1 MKQAFF
7 VAVFIVGIVFYS
19 TGIFFAGMAV
29 GGGLAIV
36 HSVTQSLGGT
46 PGQG

>member
-1 MKQAFF
+1 MKQAFIT
-7 VAVFIVGIVFYS
+7 AVFIVAIVAYS
-19 TGIFFAGMAV
+19 TGIFCAGMAV

>member
-1 MKQAFF
+1 MKQAFL

-29 GGGLAIV
+29 GSGLAIV
-36 HSVTQSLGGT
+36 HSIGQTLGG
-46 PGQG
+46 PSQG